1 MVIDI
6 PMSVLAN
13 VEAPFR
19 AVEAARPREESP
31 HGPRPDGWRD
41 RRRMLDACLSALE
54 DESERGHRYV
64 SSDLAALV
72 RRAMP
77 GIRTGDLIRESIE
90 LVFQEQERTCR
101 VLQASLITP
110 VVKESETLRRDE
122 ARALTEQ
129 IKAGLHA
136 TPLLLL
142 EAHSKRA
149 WQVLGYSTWEEY
161 VRREFN
167 FSRSRSYQLL
177 DHGRVLRVLMASAKL
192 TTVPDISAYAAA
204 QILPRLDEVA
214 AAVARRVTPDMDE
227 RAVRQSIHAVVES
240 YRAPIPRGRETVA
253 LTVLADVPEGPVSAA
268 VQPTAPQT
276 SSDVAALKAIIEQ
289 SLRLPDAEDVFRWV
303 DDDDFPQLSKLRD
316 AAARLTAFA
325 DAWARHAQAK
335 HVRSPLDSERVRVQ
349 NF

>member
-13 VEAPFR
+13 VGAPFR
-19 AVEAARPREESP
+19 AVEATRPREESP
-31 HGPRPDGWRD
+31 RGSRPDGWRD

-54 DESERGHRYV
+54 DESEQGHRYV
-64 SSDLAALV
+64 SSDLASLV

-77 GIRTGDLIRESIE
+77 GIRAGDVIREAIE

-101 VLQASLITP
+101 VLQASVITS
-110 VVKESETLRRDE
+110 VAKESETFRRDE

-136 TPLLLL
+136 TTLLLL
-142 EAHSKRA
+142 EAHSKRV
-149 WQVLGYSTWEEY
+149 WQVLGYSTWEDY

-192 TTVPDISAYAAA
+192 SSVPDVSAYAAA

-214 AAVARRVTPDMDE
+214 AAVAQRMTPGMDE
-227 RAVRQSIHAVVES
+227 RAIRQSIHAIVES
-240 YRAPIPRGRETVA
+240 FRAPISRARESVA
-253 LTVLADVPEGPVSAA
+253 LTVLADVTMGQDVAA
-268 VQPTAPQT
+268 LPPTTPQA
-276 SSDVAALKAIIEQ
+276 SSDVAALKGIIEQ
-289 SLRLPDAEDVFRWV
+289 SLRLPDAEAVFRWV
-303 DDDDFPQLSKLRD
+303 DEDDVPQLSNSAMLR
-316 AAARLTAFA
+316 LG
-325 DAWARHAQAK
+325 
-335 HVRSPLDSERVRVQ
+335 
-349 NF
+349 